1 MSDFLNQ
8 VRLATAE
15 FDTALLEMPGFE
27 NLDESDQIAAIT
39 AYFENELVSSLGSS
53 DLRVTNEEIV
63 IRWSE
68 PQPIGGLAESALKSL
83 TSGDPKTGALL
94 LRLAIAGGDQSLSTR
109 LNLGMVLS
117 DLGELD
123 EAIRILKE
131 VVSEAADN
139 ANAWVAYGIAHK
151 RKGNREKA
159 IKALRRAVTVE
170 DGNPYALKNLGAV
183 LCENEKTSGEGL
195 AMLER
200 VSQIM
205 PGDVQTW
212 LGLGQVYE
220 NRNKLDDADGAYRKV
235 LELAPYGQL
244 NDLAKEGLSR
254 LSESSF
260 REAGQARP
268 DAVMYCLGALER
280 FDGLAIDEVKKIS
293 MEIAVLG
300 MSGLDVNSPEQ
311 KYTLKSLAGHF
322 SGLHLFCIEYVGF
335 KMFEPSLDLGFDISS
350 EYEEAQKLFESKRG

>member
-8 VRLATAE
+8 VRLSTAD
-15 FDTALLEMPGFE
+15 FDTDLLEIPGFE
-27 NLDESDQIAAIT
+27 NLDESDRIAAIT

-53 DLRVTNEEIV
+53 DLRVTKEEIV

-68 PQPIGGLAESALKSL
+68 PQPVGGLAESALKSL

-94 LRLAIAGGDQSLSTR
+94 LRLAMAAGDQSLTTR

-123 EAIRILKE
+123 EAIRLLKG
-131 VVSEAADN
+131 VVSEDSGN
-139 ANAWVAYGIAHK
+139 ANAWVAYGTAYK

-159 IKALRRAVTVE
+159 IKALRKALSTE
-170 DGNPYALKNLGAV
+170 EGNLYALKNLGAV
-183 LCENEKTSGEGL
+183 LCAKEETAEEGL
-195 AMLER
+195 KLLEQA
-200 VSQIM
+200 SQIM
-205 PGDVQTW
+205 PGDVQVW
-212 LGLGQVYE
+212 LALGQVCE
-220 NRNKLDDADGAYRKV
+220 DLNRLDDAEGAYRQV
-235 LELAPYGQL
+235 LELAPYGQF

-260 REAGQARP
+260 RKAGQARP

-280 FDGLAIDEVKKIS
+280 FDKMPMEEVKKIS

-300 MSGLDVNSPEQ
+300 MSGLDMNDPGE
-311 KYTLKSLAGHF
+311 KYTLKSLPGKF

-335 KMFEPSLDLGFDISS
+335 KMFEPSLDLGFEISA
-350 EYEEAQKLFESKRG
+350 EYEEAQKLCEARG

>member
-1 MSDFLNQ
+1 MPEFLNQ
-8 VRLATAE
+8 VRLATAD
-15 FDTALLEMPGFE
+15 FDTALLEIPQFE
-27 NLDESDQIAAIT
+27 NLDESDQVAAIT

-53 DLRVTNEEIV
+53 DIRVTTKEIV
-63 IRWSE
+63 VRWSE

-83 TSGDPKTGALL
+83 NSGDPKTGALL
-94 LRLAIAGGDQSLSTR
+94 LRLSIAGGDRSLSTR

-117 DLGELD
+117 DLGELS

-131 VVSEAADN
+131 VVSEDTDN
-139 ANAWVAYGIAHK
+139 ANAWVAYGIANK
-151 RKGNREKA
+151 RNGNSEKA
-159 IKALRRAVTVE
+159 TKALRRALSVE

-195 AMLER
+195 EMLER
-200 VSQIM
+200 ASQIM
-205 PGDVQTW
+205 PGDVQVW

-220 NRNKLDDADGAYRKV
+220 DLKKLDDADLAYRKV
-235 LELAPYGQL
+235 LDLAPFGQF
-244 NDLAKEGLSR
+244 NDMAKEGLSR
-254 LSESSF
+254 VSESSF
-260 REAGQARP
+260 REPGHDRP

-280 FDGLAIDEVKKIS
+280 FQGMPMDEVKKIS

-300 MSGLDVNSPEQ
+300 MSGLDVNDPEQ
-311 KYTLKSLAGHF
+311 KYTLKSLAGNF

-350 EYEEAQKLFESKRG
+350 EYQQAQNLFESQQG